1 MNFAPAA
8 AEHNGKL
15 FVSLADGTLIRLDDS
30 TNQWEDAGLSS
41 PRLAHRMVSD
51 GNNLIIVGGADK
63 GANLN
68 LVEVLKVE

>member
-63 GANLN
+63 GTNLN
-68 LVEVLKVE
+68 LVEALKVE